1 MRVALLG
8 LGLLL
13 LTSPASALLMD
24 LEPGN
29 NAIGTT
35 GIDIDV
41 SGELTGDFGL
51 LSLDPGDVDFIGI
64 DGLSVGDVI
73 TITTTPLED
82 PLLED
87 PDTVLG
93 LFNAMGD
100 LLAFSD
106 DAPNDDATFDGLG
119 SLIRFVVDEA
129 GMAFVG
135 ISGFGDTNFD
145 GSHTEDGRYIVSI
158 TVFHETPE
166 PGVLAL
172 FAGAAALLLV
182 RRRSA

>member
-8 LGLLL
+8 LGLLF

-24 LEPGN
+24 VEPGN
-29 NAIGTT
+29 DTIATT

-41 SGELTGDFGL
+41 TGELSGDFGL
-51 LSLDPGDVDFIGI
+51 FSLDPGDVDFIGI
-64 DGLSVGDVI
+64 NGLSIGDVI
-73 TITTTPLED
+73 TVTTTPLED

-87 PDTVLG
+87 PDTILG

-119 SLIRFVVDEA
+119 SLVRFVVDEA
-129 GMAFVG
+129 GQVFVG

-145 GSHTEDGRYIVSI
+145 GSHSEDGRYIVSI
-158 TVFHETPE
+158 TVFHDVPE
-166 PGVLAL
+166 PGLLALFGGAAAVLAL
-172 FAGAAALLLV
+172 